1 MARTKHSVAAR
12 SNANNESGWCAGF
25 AECDMTPPLGRPM
38 AGFGRERYA
47 TGILAPLRAQALAL
61 RDSSGRCGMILTAD
75 MLAFDPVALEM
86 LRHQLGIRHGLD
98 PAGVLLCPSHT
109 HWGPGMIYR
118 MDFYAGLPDVF
129 TMRRTHRLLL
139 ELAGR
144 AIQSLAPATVEYTAL
159 ETRIGFNRR
168 LPLADGTIG
177 WGPNPDGHYDTHT
190 PVLRVNRKTATGERQ
205 ARNGGLPADPHSIIL
220 VGHACH
226 PTSTGTTD
234 RWSPDYP
241 GAMRDAIEKR
251 LGEGTRAMFVMGC
264 GANAKVTHKDPASG
278 LPVFSAE
285 PRRARQAGHR
295 LAGAVLR
302 HLAKNPCTPI
312 DATLAFRRA
321 SAPLLLARRPGLET
335 IRRLAFDDS
344 GNSSDFHWAQQSL
357 AFPDPRTAH
366 TYEAVAWILGNQ
378 LTVFG
383 LPDEVCSPVGPR
395 TRAQARTPL
404 AMTIGYANSVQCY
417 IPTDTI
423 IREGGY
429 EGKTSHRAYF
439 MPAPFAPRIDK
450 DYTALIKRLV
460 SR

>member
-1 MARTKHSVAAR
+1 
-12 SNANNESGWCAGF
+12 
-25 AECDMTPPLGRPM
+25 M
-38 AGFGRERYA
+38 AGYGRERYA
-47 TGILAPLRAQALAL
+47 AGVIAPLRAQALAL
-61 RDSSGRCGMILTAD
+61 RDATGRCGLILTAD
-75 MLAFDPVALEM
+75 MVGFDPVSRDL
-86 LRHQLGIRHGLD
+86 LRHQLGKLHGMD

-109 HWGPGMIYR
+109 HWGPGLLYR

-129 TMRRTHRLLL
+129 TMRRTNRLLID
-139 ELAGR
+139 LAGQ
-144 AIQSLAPATVEYTAL
+144 AMQSLAPATVEYTSL
-159 ETRIGFNRR
+159 ETRIGHNRR
-168 LPLADGTIG
+168 LPDAEGKIG
-177 WGPNPDGHYDTHT
+177 WGANPAGHYDSHT
-190 PVLRVNRKTATGERQ
+190 PILRIRISSGVRT
-205 ARNGGLPADPHSIIL
+205 IIL
-220 VGHACH
+220 AGHACH

-241 GAMRDAIEKR
+241 GAMRDTLEKR

-278 LPVFSAE
+278 LPVFSAD
-285 PRRARQAGHR
+285 PRRAKQAGRR
-295 LAGAVLR
+295 LANAILR
-302 HLAKNPCTPI
+302 HLENSSCTPL

-395 TRAQARTPL
+395 TRAQARTPH

-417 IPTDTI
+417 IPTNAI

-429 EGKTSHRAYF
+429 EGDTSHRAYF
-439 MPAPFAPRIDK
+439 MPAPFAPRIDR
-450 DYTALIKRLV
+450 DYTALINRLI